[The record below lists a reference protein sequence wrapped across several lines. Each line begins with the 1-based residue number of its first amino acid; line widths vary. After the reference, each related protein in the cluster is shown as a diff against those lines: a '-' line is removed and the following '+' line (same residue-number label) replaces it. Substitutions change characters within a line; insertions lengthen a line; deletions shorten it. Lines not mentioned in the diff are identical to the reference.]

1 MRKDTIKIQKINE
14 PRDPEIVLFGLIFE
28 SFGPLNNFPK
38 KNPPM
43 SDAIQPSR
51 IEIRNIL
58 S

>member
-38 KNPPM
+38 RTLLCQMLYNLVGLK
-43 SDAIQPSR
+43 
-51 IEIRNIL
+51 
-58 S
+58 